1 MSPDTIHGAV
11 ARRTAAAPDAVA
23 IVHGEERV
31 TYADLDRA
39 SNAHA
44 AALRAR
50 GVRPGDFVPV
60 LLPRGPRLIAVLL
73 GVLKTGAAYAAL
85 DRRWPR
91 PRVDTVT
98 AALGAR
104 LVVDEDWDCSAAGST
119 GFTPVAVSPA
129 DAASVFFTS
138 GSTGEPKGVVSPH
151 RGATRLFG
159 AAYADF
165 GGGVL
170 QAAPVPWDA
179 HTIEVWGPLTS
190 GGTVVV
196 AEGDYLMPDDLRA
209 AVKDGADTA
218 FLTTSLFNLFVA
230 EDPGCF
236 TGLRQLLTGGEAAS
250 VPAFAG
256 FLAAHPGIALVH
268 CYGPVEATGFTTAHR
283 ITPAD
288 LDVPT
293 GIPIGSP
300 VPETGVHVLDGEI
313 CVSGAGLALGYL
325 GHDDL
330 TATAFPT
337 VDIDGR
343 PTRVY
348 RTGDHGFLDGD
359 GVLHFQ
365 GRRDRQVK
373 IAGHRI
379 EPGEVEAAVRG
390 VPGVRECAALPVPD
404 AHGGHSTLAL
414 FYLADDGGP
423 EPRALRRE
431 LTARLP
437 RYLVP
442 GVIRREDALPLNTN
456 GKLDRARLLDALTA
470 QARQE

>member
-1 MSPDTIHGAV
+1 MSPETIHGAL
-11 ARRTAAAPDAVA
+11 ARRTVQAPDAVA
-23 IVHGEERV
+23 VVHGGERT

-39 SNAHA
+39 SDAHA
-44 AALRAR
+44 AALWAR

-60 LLPRGPRLIAVLL
+60 VLPRGPRLIAVLL

-91 PRVDTVT
+91 PRIDAVT
-98 AALGAR
+98 AALGTTF
-104 LVVDEDWDCSAAGST
+104 VVDEAWNPPAS

-129 DAASVFFTS
+129 APASVFFTS

-159 AAYADF
+159 ASYADF

-190 GGTVVV
+190 GGTVVI
-196 AEGDYLMPDDLRA
+196 AGGDYLMPEDLRA

-230 EDPGCF
+230 EDPDCF
-236 TGLRQLLTGGEAAS
+236 TGLRQVLTGGEAAS

-283 ITPAD
+283 VTPAD
-288 LDVPT
+288 LDVPG
-293 GIPIGSP
+293 GIPIGLP

-313 CVSGAGLALGYL
+313 CVSGTGLALGYL
-325 GHDDL
+325 GRDDL
-330 TATAFPT
+330 TAAAFPT
-337 VDIDGR
+337 VTIDGV

-348 RTGDHGFLDGD
+348 RTGDHGLLDPD
-359 GVLHFQ
+359 GVLHFR

-379 EPGEVEAAVRG
+379 EPGEVEATVGGIPGIRACAV
-390 VPGVRECAALPVPD
+390 LPVPD
-404 AHGGHSTLAL
+404 GHGGHTALAL
-414 FYLADDGGP
+414 FYLADDGP
-423 EPRALRRE
+423 EPRALRGE
-431 LTARLP
+431 LIARLP

-442 GVIRREDALPLNTN
+442 SVIRREEAFPLNAN
-456 GKLDRARLLDALTA
+456 GKLDRARLLAALTA

>member
-1 MSPDTIHGAV
+1 MSPETIHGAV
-11 ARRTAAAPDAVA
+11 ARRTAEAPDAVA
-23 IVHGEERV
+23 VAHGGERV
-31 TYADLDRA
+31 TYAELDLA

-44 AALRAR
+44 AALWAR
-50 GVRPGDFVPV
+50 GVRPGDVVPV

-91 PRVDTVT
+91 PRVEAVTV
-98 AALGAR
+98 ALGADF
-104 LVVDEDWDCSAAGST
+104 VVDEGWNPPPGT
-119 GFTPVAVSPA
+119 FTPVAVSPA

-138 GSTGEPKGVVSPH
+138 GSSGEPKGVVSPH

-196 AEGDYLMPDDLRA
+196 ADGDYLMPDDLRA

-236 TGLRQLLTGGEAAS
+236 TGLRQVLTGGEAAS

-283 ITPAD
+283 VTPAD

-300 VPETGVHVLDGEI
+300 MPETGVHVLDGEI
-313 CVSGAGLALGYL
+313 CVSGTGLALGYL
-325 GHDDL
+325 GREDL
-330 TATAFPT
+330 TAAAFPT
-337 VDIDGR
+337 VAVDGV

-348 RTGDHGFLDGD
+348 RTGDHGFLDAE

-379 EPGEVEAAVRG
+379 EPGEVETAVRNT
-390 VPGVRECAALPVPD
+390 PGIRACAVLPVPD
-404 AHGGHSTLAL
+404 AHGGHSALAL
-414 FYLADDGGP
+414 FYVADDGGP

-431 LTARLP
+431 LIARLP

-442 GVIRREDALPLNTN
+442 GVIRREDALPLNAN
-456 GKLDRARLLDALTA
+456 GKLDRARLLAALNA